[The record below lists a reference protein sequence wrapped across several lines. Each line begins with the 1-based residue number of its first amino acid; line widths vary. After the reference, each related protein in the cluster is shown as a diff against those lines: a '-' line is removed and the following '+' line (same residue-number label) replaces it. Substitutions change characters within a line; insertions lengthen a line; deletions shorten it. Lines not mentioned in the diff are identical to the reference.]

1 MSAIRETLKKAAGLF
16 VEFEVDPN
24 APLQPSR
31 PRETVEELTKRV
43 PGPDL
48 DKVVVSDTPMA
59 PMTPS
64 AETPATPATPAEPVV
79 RPDGSISFQ
88 AIYQLASLPEVPFTA
103 EQILELFQTLPADLP
118 LESKRATVRLTLG
131 AMAKNMGV
139 SIDQLI
145 ADASR
150 KLAALA
156 SFSESYSAHAS
167 EYIEKSTLE
176 IMQLEEQIKLK
187 KSGIEAAQQKQQ
199 AMDSACAAE
208 ADRLDD
214 VLEFFS
220 LDVSPSKHA
229 T

>member
-16 VEFEVDPN
+16 VEFEEDPN
-24 APLQPSR
+24 AEFKPTK
-31 PRETVEELTKRV
+31 PRETVEEIAHRL

-48 DKVVVSDTPMA
+48 DKVKVPVTPAMA
-59 PMTPS
+59 PMNTVQ
-64 AETPATPATPAEPVV
+64 ETPASPVEPVV
-79 RPDGSISFQ
+79 GPDGTISYQ
-88 AIYQLASLPEVPFTA
+88 AIYKMANLPEVPFTA

-139 SIDQLI
+139 STEQLVT
-145 ADASR
+145 DASR

-156 SFSESYSAHAS
+156 SFSETYSAQAS
-167 EYIEKSTLE
+167 EYIEKSTLD
-176 IMQLEEQIKLK
+176 ILQLEDQIKVK
-187 KSGIEAAQQKQQ
+187 QAGIEAARSKQQ
-199 AMDSACAAE
+199 AMENACARE

-220 LDVSPSKHA
+220 LDVTPSKHA
-229 T
+229 P